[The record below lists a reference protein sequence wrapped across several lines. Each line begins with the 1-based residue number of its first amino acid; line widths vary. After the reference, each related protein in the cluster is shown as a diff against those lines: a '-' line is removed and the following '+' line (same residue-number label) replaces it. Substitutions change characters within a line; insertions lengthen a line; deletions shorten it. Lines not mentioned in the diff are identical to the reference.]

1 MPDPVL
7 ELRGLRVDF
16 RGTGG
21 GWEETT
27 HGVDLTLHAG
37 ETVALVGESGSG
49 KSVTAMAVLGLLPA
63 TARRRGS
70 ALFDGTDL
78 VAATDATLRRIRG
91 RRIAMVFQEPM
102 TALNPV
108 WTIGNQI
115 GRAVRTHDRTLSR
128 AQVRERVLEL
138 LCRVHMPDPG
148 RRIDSYPH
156 QLSGGQR
163 QRAMIAMAISC
174 DPEVLIAD
182 EPTTALDVTVQAEI
196 LDLLAELRDRLSMAL
211 LVITHDMGVVAEVA
225 DRVVV
230 MRDGAVVE
238 QAPCTELFDAPVHA
252 YTADLLAAVPHLG
265 RGRIR
270 TGPAGPQDGEVLR
283 IDGMTVEYPGRG
295 RRASFRAVADVDLA
309 VSAGEVVGLVG
320 ESGSG
325 KSTIGRA
332 VVGLAPVTAG
342 RVRLGDTDMAGARG
356 AGLRAARR
364 EVAMVFQ
371 DPASSLDPRRTIGE
385 SITGPLAIHRAVPRG
400 GLDARAREL
409 LDQVGI
415 RGDWADRHP
424 HELSGGQRQRVGIA
438 RALALSPRLVVA
450 DEPTSALDVSVQTRV
465 LDLLRELQEQ
475 RGFACLFISHDL
487 SVIELLAHR
496 VVVLRDG
503 RVVEQGR
510 TADVLGARRRS
521 THAGSSRRPRCRTRG
536 HSGGARRTGGPG
548 RSRPA
553 EPRGRRAHDGPGTMQ
568 RCPRP
573 APPPQGRAG
582 VAR

>member
-1 MPDPVL
+1 MTTRTDPARAGSPTMAPGPVL
-7 ELRGLRVDF
+7 ELHDLSVDF
-16 RGTGG
+16 RGTDG
-21 GWEETT
+21 GWVETT
-27 HGVDLTLHAG
+27 HGVDLALYPG

-49 KSVTAMAVLGLLPA
+49 KSVTAMSVLDLLPA
-63 TARRRGS
+63 SARRRGS
-70 ALFDGTDL
+70 VLFDGTDL
-78 VAATDATLRRIRG
+78 VAASESALRRIRG

-115 GRAVRTHDRTLSR
+115 GRAIRAHDRTLSR
-128 AQVRERVLEL
+128 RQVRERVLEL
-138 LCRVHMPDPG
+138 LRRVHMPDPE
-148 RRIDSYPH
+148 RRADSYPH

-196 LDLLAELRDRLSMAL
+196 LDLLAELRERLSMAL

-238 QAPCTELFDAPVHA
+238 EAPCAQLFDAPA
-252 YTADLLAAVPHLG
+252 QPYTAELLAAVPHLG
-265 RGRIR
+265 RGAARSV
-270 TGPAGPQDGEVLR
+270 PAGDHGGGEVLR
-283 IDGMTVEYPGRG
+283 IDGLTVEYPGRG
-295 RRASFRAVADVDLA
+295 RRAAFRAVEQVDLT

-332 VVGLAPVTAG
+332 IVGLAPVTAG
-342 RVRLGDTDMAGARG
+342 RVELAGADVALARG
-356 AGLRAARR
+356 AALRAARR
-364 EVAMVFQ
+364 DVAMVFQ

-385 SITGPLAIHRAVPRG
+385 SVTGPLAIHRAIPRA
-400 GLDARAREL
+400 GLHARAGEL

-415 RGDWADRHP
+415 PARWADRYP

-438 RALALSPRLVVA
+438 RALALSPKLVVA
-450 DEPTSALDVSVQTRV
+450 DEPTSALDVSVQTRL
-465 LDLLRELQEQ
+465 LDLLRELQDQ

-487 SVIELLAHR
+487 SVVELLAHR

-503 RVVEQGR
+503 GVVEQGR
-510 TADVLGARRRS
+510 TADVLGSPAEEYTRRLVAAAPVPDPRAQRERAEARRR
-521 THAGSSRRPRCRTRG
+521 
-536 HSGGARRTGGPG
+536 
-548 RSRPA
+548 
-553 EPRGRRAHDGPGTMQ
+553 
-568 RCPRP
+568 
-573 APPPQGRAG
+573 
-582 VAR
+582 